1 MGVPKDD
8 CEAAAT
14 TLGCDVAAIQAVA
27 EVESGGRTN
36 TKAFLF
42 EPHWF
47 SRLTGRRYDATH
59 PRVSYPKWNRAKYP
73 KGLAAR
79 QAQFAEACA
88 LDRDA
93 AHQATSWGLF
103 QIMGFHFAKCSYGSA
118 EEMAQAFQASIANN
132 VAGFCRFLQASGWA
146 DELQRHAW
154 AEFARKYN
162 GPAYAKNAYD
172 TKLAAA
178 WRRYRAAA

>member
-1 MGVPKDD
+1 MAVPKDA
-8 CEAAAT
+8 CLAAAT
-14 TLGCDVAAIQAVA
+14 ALGCDVAVIQAVA

-47 SRLTGRRYDATH
+47 SRLTGRRYDRSH
-59 PRVSYPKWNRAKYP
+59 PTVSYPRWDRRRYP
-73 KGLAAR
+73 RGQAR
-79 QAQFAEACA
+79 LEQFRTACA

-103 QIMGFHFAKCSYGSA
+103 QIMGFHFAKCGYGSA
-118 EEMAQAFQASIANN
+118 EEMAQAFQASVENN
-132 VAGFCRFLQASGWA
+132 VAGFCRFIQASGWA
-146 DELQRHAW
+146 DALQRHAW

>member
-1 MGVPKDD
+1 MAIPKEACTD
-8 CEAAAT
+8 AAAA
-14 TLGCDVAAIQAVA
+14 LGCDVAAIQAVA

-47 SRLTGRRYDATH
+47 SRLTGRRFDRSH
-59 PRVSYPKWNRAKYP
+59 PAVSYPRWDRSRYP
-73 KGLAAR
+73 RGQAR
-79 QAQFAEACA
+79 LEQFRTACA
-88 LDRDA
+88 LDRDR

-103 QIMGFHFAKCSYGSA
+103 QIMGFHFAKCGYPNA
-118 EEMAQAFQASIANN
+118 EAMAQAFQASVENN
-132 VAGFCRFLQASGWA
+132 VEGFARFILASGWA
-146 DELQRHAW
+146 DELRGHRW
-154 AEFARKYN
+154 ADFARKYN

-178 WRRYRAAA
+178 WRRYSAAA